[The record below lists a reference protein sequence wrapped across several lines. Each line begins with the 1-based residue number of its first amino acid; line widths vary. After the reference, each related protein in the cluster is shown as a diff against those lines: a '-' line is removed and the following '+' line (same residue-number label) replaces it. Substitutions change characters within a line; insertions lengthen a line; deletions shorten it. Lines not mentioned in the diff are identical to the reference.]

1 MNHWHYLLAMGA
13 CLLITLP
20 LELVLGAR
28 VWRRPRQMVLALL
41 PVIVVFVIWDLW
53 GIYRE
58 TWWYADEFITGVHLG
73 PLPLEE
79 LVFFIVVPICG
90 LLTYE
95 AVGNCLT
102 WLRGGPPPWRLA
114 AVQRRESQDA

>member
-1 MNHWHYLLAMGA
+1 MSHCHYLMAMAG

-20 LELVLGAR
+20 LEAVLGAR
-28 VWRRPRQMVLALL
+28 VWRRPRQLALALL
-41 PVIVVFVIWDLW
+41 PVIVVFVAWDLW
-53 GIYRE
+53 GIAQGHW
-58 TWWYADEFITGVHLG
+58 TYAEEFITGVHLG
-73 PLPLEE
+73 PMPLEE

-102 WLRGGPPPWRLA
+102 WIRGGPPPWRSTSA
-114 AVQRRESQDA
+114 DAEERRA